1 MRVEVE
7 RADREVPLTILKR
20 CEWQTN
26 FCLRTVG
33 GSAKAGVDFEAKE
46 EIISME
52 AAEQERTINVKVYE
66 CKITEDNLEA

>member
-1 MRVEVE
+1 M
-7 RADREVPLTILKR
+7 
-20 CEWQTN
+20 
-26 FCLRTVG
+26 G